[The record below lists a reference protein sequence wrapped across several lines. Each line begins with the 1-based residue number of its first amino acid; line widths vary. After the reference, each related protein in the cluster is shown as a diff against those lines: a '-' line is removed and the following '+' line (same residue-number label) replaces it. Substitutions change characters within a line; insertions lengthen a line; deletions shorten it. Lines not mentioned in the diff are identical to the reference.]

1 MPEEIVVI
9 RVGDLVRWEAGE
21 KTRAG
26 VVTSANPDGTC
37 SINVQTPV
45 GTIAMRIRSQRL
57 ERIVSTVAPL
67 APLAGDNL
75 FPLFAKPAIL
85 ALGDFLI

>member
-1 MPEEIVVI
+1 MPS
-9 RVGDLVRWEAGE
+9 RRL
-21 KTRAG
+21 
-26 VVTSANPDGTC
+26 PDKQNLG
-37 SINVQTPV
+37 I
-45 GTIAMRIRSQRL
+45 
-57 ERIVSTVAPL
+57 L